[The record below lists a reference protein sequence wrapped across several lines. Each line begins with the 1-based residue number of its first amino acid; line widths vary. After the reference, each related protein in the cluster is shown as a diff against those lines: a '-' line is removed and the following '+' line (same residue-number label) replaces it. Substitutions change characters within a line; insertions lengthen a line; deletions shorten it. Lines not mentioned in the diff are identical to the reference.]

1 MASLPP
7 IPAMR
12 PTDRAPVLRH
22 IIGIDPG
29 VNGGLAWSGANG
41 DRTAP
46 MPATIGDFREVIFN
60 ILIEQHFFTGEGLV
74 TVYIEELP
82 KFVRAIPSSAV
93 FVMAR
98 NYGQLEGVV
107 AAFQVPVV
115 HVRPQVWQKALG
127 LGDSKG
133 GTKTQWKNKLKA
145 RAQDLFPEEHVTLKT
160 ADALLIYHAA
170 QHRLI

>member
-1 MASLPP
+1 MSSTTV
-7 IPAMR
+7 R
-12 PTDRAPVLRH
+12 PRH

-29 VNGGLAWSGANG
+29 KSGGIAWSSPLG
-41 DRTAP
+41 DCAAP
-46 MPATIGDFREVIFN
+46 MPATLGDFRKLIFD
-60 ILIEQHFFTGEGLV
+60 ILLDQQFFTNDATV
-74 TVYIEELP
+74 TCYIEELP

-98 NYGQLEGVV
+98 NYGQLEGVL
-107 AAFQVPVV
+107 AGFQVQTV

-133 GTKTQWKNKLKA
+133 MTKTQWKNKLKG
-145 RAQDLFPEEHVTLKT
+145 RAQDLYPEEDITLKT

>member
-1 MASLPP
+1 MSTTESIFP
-7 IPAMR
+7 
-12 PTDRAPVLRH
+12 RH
-22 IIGIDPG
+22 VIGIDPG
-29 VNGGLAWSGANG
+29 VGGGIAWSSPNG
-41 DRTAP
+41 DKSTP
-46 MPATIGDFREVIFN
+46 MPATIGDFREVLFN
-60 ILIEQHFFTGEGLV
+60 ILLEQSFFIGEAKV
-74 TVYIEELP
+74 VCYVEELP

-98 NYGQLEGVV
+98 NYGQLEGVL

-115 HVRPQVWQKALG
+115 HVRPQTWQKALG

-133 GTKTQWKNKLKA
+133 GTKTAWKNKLKA